1 MTNNYY
7 FFSVIAII
15 LTNWF
20 TELITYYNYYK
31 KKMENL
37 SASEGSAA
45 IPCAV
50 TQGVTVAARALRL
63 QQESVGVDARGET
76 VPAPSPQLFAS
87 ATIPEPE
94 PDGVICDG
102 APVLAQAVPTRG
114 EHVFD
119 FQFDGA
125 TIKISIQNTSTNIK
139 YYREITEADKFWK
152 ETGKYFHSDFRK
164 FFVILRSTA
173 QGDNSQ
179 IIQRLETENPEYIT
193 IVLQC
198 DGLLSFIGRILVRK
212 EEDKITRLERLFLE
226 QEKRIQ
232 SLEATIIANNL
243 GTK

>member
-1 MTNNYY
+1 MVNNYY
-7 FFSVIAII
+7 FFSVITII

-20 TELITYYNYYK
+20 TELLTYYNYYK

-37 SASEGSAA
+37 SASEGS
-45 IPCAV
+45 
-50 TQGVTVAARALRL
+50 
-63 QQESVGVDARGET
+63 

-125 TIKISIQNTSTNIK
+125 TIKISIQNTSTNVK
-139 YYREITEADKFWK
+139 YYREITEADKLWK

-173 QGDNSQ
+173 RGDNSQ

-212 EEDKITRLERLFLE
+212 EEDKVTRLERLFLE

>member
-31 KKMENL
+31 NKMENIPEATL
-37 SASEGSAA
+37 S
-45 IPCAV
+45 IM
-50 TQGVTVAARALRL
+50 RAMRL
-63 QQESVGVDARGET
+63 QQENPLEWQRQVDEAEAAAAPA
-76 VPAPSPQLFAS
+76 PAPSPQLFAS

-102 APVLAQAVPTRG
+102 APVLAQAVPTRE

-119 FQFDGA
+119 FQFDDD
-125 TIKISIQNTSTNIK
+125 TIKISIQNTSTNVK

-212 EEDKITRLERLFLE
+212 EEEKITRLERLFLE

-232 SLEATIIANNL
+232 SLEAIIIANNL
-243 GTK
+243 GIK

>member
-20 TELITYYNYYK
+20 TELITYYKYYK
-31 KKMENL
+31 TKMENL
-37 SASEGSAA
+37 SAS
-45 IPCAV
+45 AV
-50 TQGVTVAARALRL
+50 
-63 QQESVGVDARGET
+63 S

-102 APVLAQAVPTRG
+102 APVLAQAVPTRE

-119 FQFDGA
+119 YQYDDD
-125 TIKISIQNTSTNIK
+125 TIKISIQNTSTNVK
-139 YYREITEADKFWK
+139 YYREITESDKFWK

-198 DGLLSFIGRILVRK
+198 DGLLSFTGRILVRK

-232 SLEATIIANNL
+232 SLEEIILANNL